1 MKTLTKERQ
10 SLVDIALM
18 TTGTTE
24 GVWTLALRNGLS
36 VTGALAYG
44 TEIAYEGED
53 IEDARTAS
61 RYESEG
67 ICPATEVSAATL
79 DRLLNRYVAVAR
91 PDFEEIKADEVK
103 AQSTRAA
110 VFSGEFTAAFS

>member
-1 MKTLTKERQ
+1 MIARTKEGQ

-18 TTGTTE
+18 TTGATE
-24 GVWTLALRNGLS
+24 GVWALALRNGLS
-36 VTGALAYG
+36 VTEALAYG

-61 RYESEG
+61 RYEAEG
-67 ICPATEVSAATL
+67 INPATEVSEAAL
-79 DRLLNRYVAVAR
+79 AWLLNAPQPRR
-91 PDFEEIKADEVK
+91 KLTHEEIKADEAA

-110 VFSGEFTAAFS
+110 VFSSEFTAAFS

>member
-1 MKTLTKERQ
+1 MIARTKEGQ

-18 TTGTTE
+18 TTGSTE
-24 GVWTLALRNGLS
+24 GVWALALRNGIS
-36 VTGALAYG
+36 VTEALTYG

-53 IEDARTAS
+53 IEDAKTAS
-61 RYESEG
+61 RYEAEG

-79 DRLLNRYVAVAR
+79 SWLLHERVAVER
-91 PDFEEIKADEVK
+91 PAFDEIKVDKVK

>member
-1 MKTLTKERQ
+1 MIARTKEGQ
-10 SLVDIALM
+10 SLVDVALM
-18 TTGTTE
+18 TTGATE
-24 GVWTLALRNGLS
+24 GVWELALRNGLS
-36 VTGALAYG
+36 VTEALAYG

-67 ICPATEVSAATL
+67 ICPATAVSDKTM
-79 DRLLNRYVAVAR
+79 DWLLNRRIAVAR
-91 PDFEEIKADEVK
+91 PGFEEIKADEVK

>member
-1 MKTLTKERQ
+1 MRTRSKEGQ
-10 SLVDIALM
+10 SLVDVALM
-18 TTGTTE
+18 TTGATE
-24 GVWTLALRNGLS
+24 GVWALALRNGLS
-36 VTGALAYG
+36 VTEALAYG

-61 RYESEG
+61 RYEAEG
-67 ICPATEVSAATL
+67 VSPATEVSAATL
-79 DRLLNRYVAVAR
+79 AWLLNIPTPVVR
-91 PDFEEIKADEVK
+91 PDFEEIKADRVK

>member
-1 MKTLTKERQ
+1 MRTRSKEGQ
-10 SLVDIALM
+10 SLVDVALM
-18 TTGTTE
+18 TTGATE
-24 GVWTLALRNGLS
+24 GVWALALRNGLS
-36 VTGALAYG
+36 VTEALAYG

-61 RYESEG
+61 RYEAEG
-67 ICPATEVSAATL
+67 VSPATEVSASELAW
-79 DRLLNRYVAVAR
+79 LLNRRVIVEPPA
-91 PDFEEIKADEVK
+91 FEEIKVDKVK

>member
-1 MKTLTKERQ
+1 MD
-10 SLVDIALM
+10 VALM
-18 TTGTTE
+18 TTGATE
-24 GVWTLALRNGLS
+24 GVWALALRNGLS
-36 VTGALAYG
+36 VTEALAYG

-61 RYESEG
+61 RYEAEG
-67 ICPATEVSAATL
+67 VSPATEVSAATL
-79 DRLLNRYVAVAR
+79 AWLLNRQEAVVR
-91 PDFEEIKADEVK
+91 PDFEEIKVDRVK